1 MWRRMLAAVMIMA
14 GSPVAAQVTARP
26 EVMVGAFQPGFIGE
40 ADKDRYPLRTLRI
53 GTLNLSSGRLIL
65 ADPLILSDR
74 DRPLDLDLPP
84 GRYPVDL
91 AVADTGRGGH
101 RVALARLL
109 LSDAPPVRWAMA
121 VIKGEDVR
129 TLKGDQVFSYGV
141 DSGTGG
147 FVDAGARDWLLAQ
160 APEKAEALSEDW
172 IARGEAMG
180 PKVGLPHTVFLV
192 EEVGPGGIAMMSS
205 GWGDGGYASWVGFD
219 AAGSPVQ
226 VVTDFAVITAV
237 TIPGRR

>member
-1 MWRRMLAAVMIMA
+1 MLRRMLAAVMIMA
-14 GSPVAAQVTARP
+14 GSPVAAQVTIRP
-26 EVMVGAFQPGFIGE
+26 EVMVGAFQPGFVGE
-40 ADKDRYPLRTLRI
+40 ADEDRYPLRTLRI
-53 GTLNLSSGRLIL
+53 GTLNLSSGQLIL

-91 AVADTGRGGH
+91 AVADTGKGGH

-121 VIKGEDVR
+121 VRKGEDVR
-129 TLKGDQVFSYGV
+129 TLKGDQVFAYGV

-172 IARGEAMG
+172 IARGG
-180 PKVGLPHTVFLV
+180 PWGRRLAFPT
-192 EEVGPGGIAMMSS
+192 PSS
-205 GWGDGGYASWVGFD
+205 WSRRLDP
-219 AAGSPVQ
+219 AGSP
-226 VVTDFAVITAV
+226 
-237 TIPGRR
+237 